1 MGDAYIVRRGGGGS
15 PTKSVIIVTAPTGS
29 TVTCTKGT
37 TVKTA
42 TEKNGEWWFKNL
54 DIGEWTLKATLS
66 GQTATQTV
74 NITQFGVYRV
84 TMSYFKSTIKVTYP
98 AGSTCTCS
106 KGGEVLTAPNTSGS
120 YTFTVTSAGTWVVK
134 ITSGK
139 HSASRSVSITK
150 TGQSVSV
157 SIDYT
162 LWLFKNGDQFS
173 ENTGGWH
180 SRPEFVYRENLDP
193 DGKVTIG
200 GTISLQADRDS
211 SATVWTIKKIDLTQ
225 YKTLSVIADN
235 ASGSQ
240 DINIMPA
247 SATQIENQAVAYT
260 KIETAGETT
269 LDVSNI
275 SGEYYVVFAV
285 AVNRSYSVSEAKLLI

>member
-1 MGDAYIVRRGGGGS
+1 MAIGRTNAGGGGFN
-15 PTKSVIIVTAPTGS
+15 KSVIIVTAPTGS

-54 DIGEWTLKATLS
+54 DTGTWTVKATLS

-74 NITQFGVYRV
+74 NVTQFDVYRV
-84 TMSYFKSTIKVTYP
+84 AMSYFKSTIKVTYP

-106 KGGEVLTAPNTSGS
+106 KGGEVLTASGTSGS
-120 YTFTVTSAGTWVVK
+120 YTFTVKSAGTWVIK

-139 HSASRSVSITK
+139 YSASKSVSITK

-162 LWLFKNGDQFS
+162 LWLFKDGDQFT

-180 SRPEFVYRENLDP
+180 SRPDFIYRSNLTP
-193 DGKVTIG
+193 NGTVTIG
-200 GTISLQADRDS
+200 NTISMQAGS
-211 SATVWTIKKIDLTQ
+211 GQSATAWTVNKIDLTQ
-225 YKTLSVIADN
+225 YKTLSVIADK

-247 SATQIENQAVAYT
+247 SATQIENQAVAWT
-260 KIETAGETT
+260 RIETAGKTT

>member
-1 MGDAYIVRRGGGGS
+1 MAEGRTNAGGGGFN
-15 PTKSVIIVTAPTGS
+15 KSVIIVTAPTGS

-54 DIGEWTLKATLS
+54 DIGTWTLRAEKD
-66 GQTATQTV
+66 GEQPVTQKFE
-74 NITQFGVYRV
+74 ITEFGVYRV
-84 TMSYFKSTIKVTYP
+84 HMSFFTATIKVTYP

-106 KGGEVLTAPNTSGS
+106 KGDEVLTAGGTSGVK
-120 YTFTVTSAGTWVVK
+120 TFTVTSAGTWVIK

-139 HSASRSVSITK
+139 YSASKSVSITK

-162 LWLFKNGDQFS
+162 LWLFKDGDQFT

-180 SRPEFVYRENLDP
+180 SRPDFIYRSNLTP
-193 DGKVTIG
+193 NGTVTIG
-200 GTISLQADRDS
+200 NTISMQAGS
-211 SATVWTIKKIDLTQ
+211 GQSATAWTVNKIDLTQ
-225 YKTLSVIADN
+225 YKTLSVIADK

>member
-1 MGDAYIVRRGGGGS
+1 MAIGRTNAGSGGFN
-15 PTKSVIIVTAPTGS
+15 KSVIIVTAPTGS

-66 GQTATQTV
+66 GQTATQAV
-74 NITQFGVYRV
+74 NITQFGVYRIA
-84 TMSYFKSTIKVTYP
+84 MSYFKSTIKVTYP

-106 KGGEVLTAPNTSGS
+106 KGGEVLTASGTSGS
-120 YTFTVTSAGTWVVK
+120 YTFTVKSAGTWVIK

-139 HSASRSVSITK
+139 YSASKSVSITK

-162 LWLFKNGDQFS
+162 LWLFKDGDQFT

-180 SRPEFVYRENLDP
+180 SRPDFIYRSNLTP
-193 DGKVTIG
+193 NGTVTIG
-200 GTISLQADRDS
+200 NTISMQAGS
-211 SATVWTIKKIDLTQ
+211 EQSATAWTVNKIDLTQ
-225 YKTLSVIADN
+225 YKTLSVIADK

-247 SATQIENQAVAYT
+247 SATQIENQAVAWT
-260 KIETAGETT
+260 RIKTAGETT

>member
-1 MGDAYIVRRGGGGS
+1 MAIGRTNAGGGGS
-15 PTKSVIIVTAPTGS
+15 FDKSVIIVTAPTGS
-29 TVTCTKGT
+29 TVTCFKGEVT
-37 TVKTA
+37 KTA
-42 TEKNGEWWFKNL
+42 SEKNGT
-54 DIGEWTLKATLS
+54 WTFSGLEEGTWTVKATLS
-66 GQTATQTV
+66 GETATQTV
-74 NITQFGVYRV
+74 NITQFDVYRV
-84 TMSYFKSTIKVTYP
+84 TMSYFEATIKVTYP

-106 KGGEVLTAPNTSGS
+106 KGGEVLTASGTSGS
-120 YTFTVTSAGTWVVK
+120 YTFTVTSAGTWVIK
-134 ITSGK
+134 ITSGEY
-139 HSASRSVSITK
+139 SASKSVSITT

-162 LWLFKNGDQFS
+162 LWLFKDGDQFT

-180 SRPEFVYRENLDP
+180 SRPDFIYRPNLTP
-193 DGKVTIG
+193 DGTVTIG
-200 GTISLQADRDS
+200 NTISMQAGS
-211 SATVWTIKKIDLTQ
+211 GESATAWTVNKIDLTQ

-247 SATQIENQAVAYT
+247 SATQIENQAVAWT
-260 KIETAGETT
+260 RIEAAGKTT
-269 LDVSNI
+269 LDVSSI